1 MKKQCDKCLG
11 FGWSTFD
18 PYVECWYCDGGKV
31 EISVLEFLR
40 LKIKAWI
47 NK

>member
-18 PYVECWYCDGGKV
+18 PYIECRHCDGGKV
-31 EISVLEFLR
+31 EISVLKFLR